1 MQRWI
6 NVHTSA
12 TTDMIIDALTRVIND
27 YEFATERHQDPLQS
41 SDTNQRTIR
50 RCHPQL
56 ELLISFVREM
66 EMSEK
71 QRLRVKK
78 ILEYVNIIID
88 GQRLCDFAT
97 RL

>member
-1 MQRWI
+1 MSKS
-6 NVHTSA
+6 TS
-12 TTDMIIDALTRVIND
+12 DMIIDALAQVVSS
-27 YEFATERHQDPLQS
+27 YEFATERHQYPLQS
-41 SDTNQRTIR
+41 SDVNQMMIR

-56 ELLISFVREM
+56 ELLMSFVREM
-66 EMSEK
+66 EMDEE

-88 GQRLCDFAT
+88 GQPLCDFAA